1 MQFPF
6 FLVAAVFVFF
16 AGAAASSFVSFFV
29 QIIRKKKISP
39 AKVSLFI
46 ISISG
51 LILCIALSMIFFKFE
66 IEKNNLSSFFK
77 SEFIYFSVI
86 AGLGVLFFLFT
97 KIFVIAGILSYTF
110 LSLAMFLF
118 LNSLFPRKS
127 FFEFKAEFPAEI
139 SHVNIKCHEVNPKI
153 LLCVPRFWYEL
164 NYGKEVQK
172 DSEHSDSVK
181 SFFTS
186 KIFKNEKTLFVKI
199 PEPAYYPVIFK
210 LKIRSDLKNVF
221 VKAEPVL

>member
-46 ISISG
+46 ISISV

-127 FFEFKAEFPAEI
+127 FFEFKAEFPSEI
-139 SHVNIKCHEVNPKI
+139 SHVNIKCYEVNPKI

-164 NYGKEVQK
+164 NDNDGVQK
-172 DSEHSDSVK
+172 GSQPFDSVK
-181 SFFTS
+181 RFFTS